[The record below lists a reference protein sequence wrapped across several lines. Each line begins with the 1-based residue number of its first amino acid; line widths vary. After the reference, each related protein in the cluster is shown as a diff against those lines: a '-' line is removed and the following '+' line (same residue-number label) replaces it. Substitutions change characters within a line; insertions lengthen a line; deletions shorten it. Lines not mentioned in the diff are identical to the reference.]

1 MTPRALLEEAG
12 VIWTRRERRRLA
24 RAGSGR
30 GRRRAVE
37 VPRTRPDR
45 PILHTGVYRL
55 DDFATLAMM
64 AAPELKRCDITVR
77 KTNEETLRVGLS
89 GPRVTTDVMNDVSAH
104 LWKHTPMG
112 IALIVA
118 RDEAP

>member
-1 MTPRALLEEAG
+1 VTPRQLLEEAG

-24 RAGSGR
+24 RAGAGR
-30 GRRRAVE
+30 GRRNADE

-45 PILHTGVYRL
+45 RILHDGAYRL
-55 DDFATLAMM
+55 EDFATLAMM

-77 KTNEETLRVGLS
+77 KTNDLTMRVGLS
-89 GPRVTTDVMNDVSAH
+89 GPCVTTDVMNDVSAY